1 MFATALVLVSLLGYG
16 ESNPL
21 QVHLSTD
28 INFKVGQKVLLKLSF
43 TNEGKED
50 IFLFHQ
56 GTPLEGMESDC
67 FKITRNK
74 SPISYDGP
82 FYKRLAVNSQSEGS
96 TLKLNETKS
105 VIVDLSSAYSVGT
118 RGSYAATLLTKM
130 FFFSDGAII
139 SADIQSPTVDF
150 VVDGDASEGVILT
163 SGEQHRRKW
172 GNYSKEL
179 GPRKVELK
187 AGKVNL
193 GAPKSVIYL
202 GSYTAYDVSESNA
215 AWTKAYSKLV
225 TGISGLT
232 NNPSHYYYWFGMYP
246 TSTVWSNTFSLV
258 KSSMEEDTFKLY
270 FHGRHCKSN
279 VYAYTYAGSRTIYLC
294 GAYIS
299 SPDSGVDTKFGTL
312 VHEMT
317 HDVVATRDIAYGQHD
332 ARYLAQNYPTLAVEN
347 ADNYVYYVETL

>member
-50 IFLFHQ
+50 IYLFHQ
-56 GTPLEGMESDC
+56 GTPLERIESDC

-96 TLKLNETKS
+96 ALKSNETKS
-105 VIVDLSSAYSVGT
+105 VTVDLSSAYSVGT
-118 RGSYAATLLTKM
+118 RGSYAAALLTKM
-130 FFFSDGAII
+130 FFHFSDGAII

-163 SGEQHRRKW
+163 SGQQHRIKW
-172 GNYSKEL
+172 GNYSKE
-179 GPRKVELK
+179 ELK
-187 AGKVNL
+187 AGNVNL

-202 GSYTAYDVSESNA
+202 GSYTTYDVSEANA
-215 AWTKAYSKLV
+215 AWIKAYSKLV

-232 NNPSHYYYWFGMYP
+232 NNPSHYYNWFGMYP

-270 FHGRHCKSN
+270 FHGRHCRSN

-299 SPDSGVDTKFGTL
+299 APDSGVDTKFGTL

-317 HDVVATRDIAYGQHD
+317 HAVVATRDIAYGRRY
-332 ARYLAQNYPTLAVEN
+332 ARYLAQSYPSLAVEN
-347 ADNYVYYVETL
+347 ADNYEYYVETL